1 MKPIRF
7 LIKNSALALLCFS
20 SFSCV
25 NEAYDLSNLSSEAQL
40 FKNSLSAPVGTL
52 TIHMDSIIGGM
63 NVDASV
69 LTVKDGIYVFGY
81 SGNFNLSKMTD
92 KFNDVKL
99 ANLNNVN
106 ASVNLFDAS
115 AYPPGPAFPLP
126 QTAQQTYPGTAAIDL
141 PAGFGN
147 VDPIEI
153 DSIILKNTFLKISTK
168 CVGLVASNNKPIGD
182 YITATF
188 KPKGTAAEYYVNG
201 VKSDEWTI
209 RLGEPTTVEIHKI
222 NMTGDATQ
230 LGMDIN
236 VSIQVPTLGDIMVTE
251 RIKTYV
257 EVLLEFTDG
266 IDYNVVWGKVDYALD
281 RSDIDPIRFEGLGDI
296 ISENDL
302 LSIYNPKITLKTV
315 GNLGVPIDL
324 NLFMSATNS
333 NTGQTSPGLTD
344 ATFHMQAATRPET
357 PITST
362 KTIDRTNGTDGLFKI
377 NPDIINMGYDGRTV
391 IEAGKNH
398 FISKNSQLSLDY
410 NMEIPL
416 QFGNDLHISVDTTL
430 ENPFGDNLDI
440 LDNQEDMSVAINLN
454 VENRIPLNMQI
465 KLEALDANNNSLFTV
480 QTDTIMAANTTN
492 GLSTSAALTNTDI
505 LLSPDQINKLKDT
518 KMFGVSFIV
527 TSNQDV
533 DFVSVQ
539 PSDYITIK
547 IGGKINGG
555 VILDLSNNSK

>member
-25 NEAYDLSNLSSEAQL
+25 NEAYDLTNLSNQAQL

-63 NVDASV
+63 DVDSSV
-69 LTVKDGIYVFGY
+69 LTVKDGVYVFGY
-81 SGNFNLSKMTD
+81 SGNFNLSKMTE

-99 ANLNNVN
+99 ANLNDVN

-115 AYPPGPAFPLP
+115 LIPAEPPYALP
-126 QTAQQTYPGTAAIDL
+126 KIAEQTYPGTAAINL
-141 PAGFGN
+141 PAGFGS
-147 VDPIEI
+147 VDPIDV
-153 DSIILKNTFLKISTK
+153 DSIILQNTFLKISTK
-168 CVGLVASNNKPIGD
+168 SVGLEASNNKPIGD

-188 KPKGTAAEYYVNG
+188 TPKGTAAEYYVNG
-201 VKSDEWTI
+201 VKSNQWTV
-209 RLGEPTTVEIHKI
+209 RLGEPFIVEIHKI
-222 NMTGDATQ
+222 DLSGDASQ
-230 LGMDIN
+230 LGMDII
-236 VSIQVPTLGDIMVTE
+236 VSIQIPNLGDIMVTE
-251 RIKTYV
+251 KIKTYV

-266 IDYNVVWGKVDYALD
+266 IDFNMVWGKVDYTLD
-281 RSDIDPIRFEGLGDI
+281 RSDIDPINFDGLGDI
-296 ISENDL
+296 IGENDV

-333 NTGQTSPGLTD
+333 TSGVTSPGLTD
-344 ATFHMQAATRPET
+344 ATFRMQAATSPLL

-362 KTIDRTNGTDGLFKI
+362 KTIDRTNGTAELFKI
-377 NPDIINMGYDGRTV
+377 NPDIINMGYDGHTV
-391 IEAGKNH
+391 IETGKNH
-398 FISKNSQLSLDY
+398 FIAKNSQLSLDY
-410 NMEIPL
+410 KMEIPL
-416 QFGNDLHISVDTTL
+416 QFGNDLRISIDTTL

-440 LDNQEDMSVAINLN
+440 LDNQEDMSIAINLN

-465 KLEALDANNNSLFTV
+465 KLDALDENNNTLFTV
-480 QTDTIMAANTTN
+480 QTDPILAANTTD
-492 GLSTSAALTNTDI
+492 GLSTSAALTDTDI
-505 LLSPDQINKLKDT
+505 TLTPQQIGLLKDT
-518 KMFGVSFIV
+518 KMFGVSFVV
-527 TSNQDV
+527 TSKQDV
-533 DFVSVQ
+533 ESVSVQ